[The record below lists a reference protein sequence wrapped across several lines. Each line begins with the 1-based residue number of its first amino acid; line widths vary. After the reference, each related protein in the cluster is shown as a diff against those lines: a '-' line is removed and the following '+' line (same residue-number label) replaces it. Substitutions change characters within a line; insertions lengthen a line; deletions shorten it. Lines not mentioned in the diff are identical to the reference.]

1 MRRMINQTTNQIAT
15 PITRT
20 VSGGANIRASFSST
34 YDLRIAISTAPVFM
48 HSSTSLRV
56 KRSAKRSLPNAV
68 SHCSLV
74 VGTKTSIPLQLERQ
88 EVHPIHRT
96 ANASHNSSNPRP
108 RRTAIS
114 APLHRHRPGRSA
126 GHAACANLRPVLL
139 ANRSSRFLAA
149 ASTRTVKVAERMISI
164 LCVRL
169 VYKIAQK
176 PTDAIRTKP
185 RTNTK
190 LRKCE
195 SG

>member
-1 MRRMINQTTNQIAT
+1 MRRMINQTTNQTAT

-20 VSGGANIRASFSST
+20 ASGGANIRASFSST
-34 YDLRIAISTAPVFM
+34 YDLRIAISTAPLFM

-68 SHCSLV
+68 SHSSLV
-74 VGTKTSIPLQLERQ
+74 VGTKTSIPLQLECQ

-126 GHAACANLRPVLL
+126 RHAACANRGMASSVSGSKRKRRPPCDFTRHIARCSHLPHQAADSRTWTLL
-139 ANRSSRFLAA
+139 P
-149 ASTRTVKVAERMISI
+149 VAW
-164 LCVRL
+164 
-169 VYKIAQK
+169 A
-176 PTDAIRTKP
+176 
-185 RTNTK
+185 
-190 LRKCE
+190 
-195 SG
+195 